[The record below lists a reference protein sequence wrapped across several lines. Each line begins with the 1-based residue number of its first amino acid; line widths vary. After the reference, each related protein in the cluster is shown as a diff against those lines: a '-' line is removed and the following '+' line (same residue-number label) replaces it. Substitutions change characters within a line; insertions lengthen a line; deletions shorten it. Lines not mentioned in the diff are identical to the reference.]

1 MKPIEDT
8 QNYKMVKDA
17 LDKISSDEWSAASA
31 WYFCQSGSGG
41 YFKDDKYAY
50 IFTDAQGKG
59 VWFSYR
65 YGKAYPCKI
74 RNIMFESFMKN
85 LERGEEHGIFKR
97 QGIENHVIAVD
108 IETGKIL
115 SGN

>member
-1 MKPIEDT
+1 
-8 QNYKMVKDA
+8 
-17 LDKISSDEWSAASA
+17 
-31 WYFCQSGSGG
+31 
-41 YFKDDKYAY
+41 
-50 IFTDAQGKG
+50 
-59 VWFSYR
+59 
-65 YGKAYPCKI
+65 
-74 RNIMFESFMKN
+74 MFESFVKN